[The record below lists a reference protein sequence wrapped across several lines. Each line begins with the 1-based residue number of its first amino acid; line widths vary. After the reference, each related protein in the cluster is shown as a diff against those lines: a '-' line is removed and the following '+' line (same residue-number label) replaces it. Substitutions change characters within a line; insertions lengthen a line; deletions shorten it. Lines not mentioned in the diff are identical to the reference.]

1 MMTISR
7 ILQYSIHLIPC
18 RSFMKT
24 IKERLTE
31 GGASGAFFFFTK
43 DEKFIAKS
51 CTLDEIA
58 HIRRSSLML
67 SKYFQENPESF
78 ITRVSSFS
86 LVSVLDDPFS

>member
-1 MMTISR
+1 
-7 ILQYSIHLIPC
+7 
-18 RSFMKT
+18 MKT

-78 ITRVSSFS
+78 ITRVCPSLSSLSPS
-86 LVSVLDDPFS
+86 LLPLCLISLSSNRSTELTN